1 MTKPLFAFLAPEGA
15 QTPGKHP
22 CKAAAT
28 PVQEPCTPAETPLS
42 APACGPTPGSWDQS
56 SEAERTRA
64 LMRLAAVERSQA
76 LFASGLARAEADAK
90 AAEEA
95 GVSTSSV
102 SGWRRRA
109 KGADAST
116 RAVALLDGARSGR
129 PSQAWSSDGAQ
140 ILWTHFLTDYLR
152 LERPEATAVWR
163 RTARIAGAKGW
174 TMPPLAAFVRRLKR
188 EVSVPERVRGRDGA
202 VATMDLAPHQTRTV
216 AGLGPLSIINGDGK
230 EHDVQVVL
238 PSGRIGRPHVWYW
251 QDVWSRKILAW
262 AAGETENARIIQV
275 SLHEVIVTHG
285 VPGKVVIDNT
295 RAAGSKALTGGK
307 NRKRNRAVDPAA
319 ELPGTLSLLGIACS
333 TTTVDRD
340 AAGRGVGRGRA
351 KPIERAF
358 GDLCTKIDTDPRLAG
373 AYTGR
378 SPQDRPETHRSR
390 AASWETFLAVVGACV
405 AEHNARAGRASEAAA
420 GRSLDAAF
428 AEGMAG
434 AVVRRLGTDQA
445 RLLLMTAERVRIARD
460 GTFRV
465 SADKAPGRARNRYHD
480 PVLVERSGET
490 LVARYDPERLHDPV
504 LVHDGDGRYVVR
516 AACLMPVGFDSTVAA
531 KDYGRA
537 RRRTEKAARTAL
549 EARRDMDALL
559 SDMGQAGAVSPAP
572 VAPPAAIRLVTGKGL
587 PEMPPEAQSL
597 PAPDKGDLL
606 RRIEARRVEFEI
618 SHADICLLA
627 KNALGKQVVSLKS
640 LSVASLEALIDLL
653 DNGVFWTEPVEASE
667 ATPCQERR
675 ENPPKASEA
684 TPCQEGGKATVCE
697 PVADPTPEPHKR
709 GFMAALKH
717 VQQLNDGGASL
728 ALEEEDF

>member
-1 MTKPLFAFLAPEGA
+1 MIGA
-15 QTPGKHP
+15 RPNPFRARHAGDETPVQLP
-22 CKAAAT
+22 CKAAAA
-28 PVQEPCTPAETPLS
+28 PVQEPCTPAETPLPAPAS
-42 APACGPTPGSWDQS
+42 APLPTSWDQAS
-56 SEAERTRA
+56 DMERARA

-76 LFASGLARAEADAK
+76 LFASGLARVDADAK

-109 KGADAST
+109 KGADASD
-116 RAVALLDGARSGR
+116 RAAALLDGARSGR
-129 PSQAWSSDGAQ
+129 PSRAWSSDGAE

-152 LERPEATAVWR
+152 LERPEATAAWR

-174 TMPPLAAFVRRLKR
+174 TMPPLAAFMRRLKR
-188 EVSVPERVRGRDGA
+188 EVSVPVRVRGRDGA
-202 VATMDLAPHQTRTV
+202 VAAMDLAPHQTRTV

-262 AAGETENARIIQV
+262 AAGEAETARIIQV
-275 SLHEVIVTHG
+275 SLHEVIVTYG

-307 NRKRNRAVDPAA
+307 NRKRNRSADPTA

-351 KPIERAF
+351 KPVERAF
-358 GDLCTKIDTDPRLAG
+358 GDLCHKIDTDPRLAG

-378 SPQDRPETHRSR
+378 SPQDRPETHRMQV
-390 AASWETFLAVVGACV
+390 ASFETFLTVVGACV
-405 AEHNARAGRASEAAA
+405 AEHNARPGRASEAAA
-420 GRSLDAAF
+420 GRSLDATF

-434 AVVRRLGTDQA
+434 AVVPRLGADQA
-445 RLLLMTAERVRIARD
+445 RLLLMTAERVCIARD

-465 SADKAPGRARNRYHD
+465 SADKAPGQARNRYHD
-480 PVLVERSGET
+480 PVLVERAGKT

-504 LVHDGDGRYVVR
+504 LVHDGDGRFVVH
-516 AACLMPVGFDSTVAA
+516 AACLMPVGFDSTAGA
-531 KDYGRA
+531 KEYGRA

-559 SDMGQAGAVSPAP
+559 CDMGQVGPVLPAP

-587 PEMPPEAQSL
+587 PDMPPEAR
-597 PAPDKGDLL
+597 PEPIADKGDLL

-618 SHADICLLA
+618 SPADICLLA
-627 KNALGKQVVSLKS
+627 KNALGKQVVSLKV
-640 LSVASLEALIDLL
+640 LSVASLEALLDLL
-653 DNGVFWTEPVEASE
+653 DNGVTWTEPVEASPAGSPPS
-667 ATPCQERR
+667 ATPC
-675 ENPPKASEA
+675 P
-684 TPCQEGGKATVCE
+684 EGGKATIAVKAPE
-697 PVADPTPEPHKR
+697 PVSQSPKR

-717 VQQLNDGGASL
+717 VQQLD
-728 ALEEEDF
+728 EEKDS